1 MAEKKDAPKRDLKP
15 GNKVTITAQR
25 NGTFYVYV
33 AKRALANFE
42 VIELHS
48 LGIAMSACVS
58 AADAL
63 IKYKR
68 RLRH

>member
-1 MAEKKDAPKRDLKP
+1 MAEKKEASKRDTKP

-33 AKRALANFE
+33 AKRALANFDT
-42 VIELHS
+42 IELHS

-63 IKYKR
+63 IKYR
-68 RLRH
+68 MG